1 MWIKDMLTGQIRK
14 YGTNH
19 HDALMI
25 SEDGRY
31 LVYENLQN
39 GEGSEFG
46 DYRFVVDEGG
56 NIPSEDETLMR
67 YGADA
72 YFNIGGFKE

>member
-1 MWIKDMLTGQIRK
+1 MGIKDMLTGKIRK

-39 GEGSEFG
+39 GDGS
-46 DYRFVVDEGG
+46 
-56 NIPSEDETLMR
+56 
-67 YGADA
+67 
-72 YFNIGGFKE
+72 

>member
-1 MWIKDMLTGQIRK
+1 MWIKDLLTGDVRE
-14 YGTNH
+14 YGTNC

-25 SEDGRY
+25 SDDGRY

-39 GEGSEFG
+39 GDGSMG

-56 NIPSEDETLMR
+56 KVPAEDETLMR

>member
-1 MWIKDMLTGQIRK
+1 MWIKDLQTGEIRK

-25 SEDGRY
+25 SDDGRT
-31 LVYENLQN
+31 LSYENLQN
-39 GEGSEFG
+39 GDGSRYG
-46 DYRFVVDEGG
+46 DYRFVVDDGG
-56 NIPSEDETLMR
+56 HIPSEDETLTK

-72 YFNIGGFKE
+72 YFNIGGFDR

>member
-1 MWIKDMLTGQIRK
+1 MWIKDMLTGKIRK

-19 HDALMI
+19 HDALII

-39 GEGSEFG
+39 GDGSMG
-46 DYRFVVDEGG
+46 DYRFVTDEDG

-72 YFNIGGFKE
+72 YFNIGGFDK

>member
-1 MWIKDMLTGQIRK
+1 MWIKDMLTGKIRK

-19 HDALMI
+19 HDALII

-56 NIPSEDETLMR
+56 KVTSEYETLMR